1 MRQMISH
8 SKRNKLAIGTRI
20 AAAELAKVDAIIQET
35 GQSRAEWLNQLI
47 KEALGHDVP
56 TVRSMAARLAMLE
69 TRLAMLGKQLTG

>member
-1 MRQMISH
+1 MKTKPTI
-8 SKRNKLAIGTRI
+8 ATRI
-20 AAAELAKVDAIIQET
+20 AAAELAEIDALIQET
-35 GQSRAEWLNQLI
+35 GQSRSEWLHQLI